1 MIKHF
6 ILASALLS
14 GVCQAEIYK
23 CVIKGQ
29 VVYGDVPCAPGTG
42 GKANITYSTPTPEQV
57 QQYSSDLK
65 RRSDNA
71 DARLQTWVENDAR
84 DKQIAQ
90 ERADAYKRQQYY
102 DAKMKRLDD
111 IQRRLDAIEIP
122 QRHRDPKNFYLDPRH
137 HH

>member
-1 MIKHF
+1 MIKHI

-23 CVIKGQ
+23 CTVKGN

-57 QQYSSDLK
+57 QQYSDDLK

-84 DKQIAQ
+84 DKQIAI
-90 ERADAYKRQQYY
+90 ERDAAYNRQQAYN
-102 DAKMKRLDD
+102 ARMKRLDD
-111 IQRRLDAIEIP
+111 IQKRLDAIEIP
-122 QRHRDPKNFYLDPRH
+122 ERHSDPKNRYIDPYH
-137 HH
+137 H